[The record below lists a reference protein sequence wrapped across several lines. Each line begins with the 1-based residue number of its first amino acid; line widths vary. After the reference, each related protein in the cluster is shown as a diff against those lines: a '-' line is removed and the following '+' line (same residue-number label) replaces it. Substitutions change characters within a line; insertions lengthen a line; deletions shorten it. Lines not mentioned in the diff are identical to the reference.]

1 MPKQY
6 RVFYKRAKAPN
17 FGVLNPDLNKALY
30 DVPPVTE
37 AIQVLRDHPI
47 IQAVVVAHE
56 DALFNVVTFEQEAL
70 APQSFILYPSEPA

>member
-6 RVFYKRAKAPN
+6 RVFYKRANAPK
-17 FGVLNPDLNKALY
+17 FGVLDPALNKALY

-37 AIQVLRDHPI
+37 AIRVLRDHPV

-70 APQSFILYPSEPA
+70 APQSFLLNPEQA